1 MLSDERKNKFGA
13 DRLSKRSDD
22 ELIGLARGL
31 IADGIVNAREV
42 EFLQAWFAF
51 KENIV
56 GNLHYDLLSNR
67 INEILSDRDVSQEES
82 VEVFELLSSIV
93 GGSYE
98 LGEVAKSTTLPLCTP
113 APSVT
118 YEGKS
123 FCMTGTFAFGKRKL
137 CEQEVS
143 ARNGR
148 VVSSVTRDLSYLV
161 IGTYAT
167 ESWRHS
173 SYGNKIIRAAEI
185 RAEGH
190 GLHIIHEDHWIR
202 SMN

>member
-123 FCMTGTFAFGKRKL
+123 FCMTGTFAFEKRKL

>member
-13 DRLSKRSDD
+13 ARLSKRSDD

-31 IADGIVNAREV
+31 IADGIVNAKEV

-51 KENIV
+51 KENVV
-56 GNLHYDLLSNR
+56 GNFHYDLLSNR
-67 INEILSDRDVSQEES
+67 INEILRDGDVSQEES
-82 VEVFELLSSIV
+82 SEVFELLSSIV

-98 LGEVAKSTTLPLCTP
+98 LGEVAKSTTLPLCAP

-167 ESWRHS
+167 ESWKHS

-190 GLHIIHEDHWIR
+190 GLHIIYEDHWIR